1 MIVDYTSAGD
11 FLLKVTPADNMDM
24 QALMVERGLDYS
36 RPDSQNGHSVFYS
49 KEPWGL
55 ADLWQ
60 HGTEA
65 AKRELAPIGS
75 RIALSQAPSSGA
87 HFKVPYGKE
96 LWPFQKASL
105 EYCLSRTQSL
115 IADSPGL
122 GKTPQAIVYANEIG
136 AKRVLVICPA
146 ALRHQWARRIRE
158 WSTMDGKYLVY
169 PVVNAKNGI
178 HPSAEWTVISF
189 ALARNPSLV
198 AALGRLNYDLCI
210 IDECFP
216 AGTMVETEHGPMP
229 IERIVEG
236 RLPVRV
242 WSHGEKGLVL
252 KAVTRY
258 VKTSSERLVRV
269 RHSEGEFVCTA
280 NHRIWT
286 EEGYVAAENLE
297 AGTKLRVVRR
307 NVSAYSDRQER
318 GRVVEVLQPFVFSE
332 MAQPQPSV
340 LRAPT
345 GEDARGVLAGQ
356 QRQTEAVGQREDEAP
371 QFRPGVSRQTGRYLQ
386 VAERQVVDWPERRE
400 RFPDEAA
407 DKSVR
412 SPRMAGEPD
421 GVGYPDRASQGAV
434 SEPAEVLQGGFGL
447 PIFQDGNRSGW
458 DVAQDKEV
466 EVSGRA
472 QDCRLRGAWVESV
485 EVYEQAGGRGTA
497 VYNLEVE
504 GNHNYF
510 ANGVLVGNCHNLKDP
525 DSSQT
530 RAVFGNAS
538 GEYNWKRGKDPL
550 PSIVSRCAH
559 VLCLSGTPIVNR
571 PLEAYTTS
579 RALCWDAIDYLSL
592 DRFRER
598 FNPQK
603 QIMFAGGKRFTDEKI
618 GRVKELGNRMRGMFM
633 ARHAKRDV
641 MTQLKMPKYEVIQM
655 EETGEVKKAL
665 QAESMLH
672 LDIETLAT
680 TNDYQVLGH
689 IATVRKEMGVAIAP
703 QAADYIALCLD
714 GGEDKIV
721 VFGHH
726 IEVLDVLQAKLQKY
740 GVLRIDGSTSPKR
753 RQEYVDTFIRDPH
766 MKVMLGNLQSMGTGV
781 DGLQEVATHCVLVEP
796 SWTPGENQQA
806 VDRLDRGGQ
815 QGHVQADFI
824 VAPGSIAEK
833 ILVSALTKAQIINK
847 VVG

>member
-1 MIVDYTSAGD
+1 MIVDYTGKD
-11 FLLKVTPADNMDM
+11 FLLKVTAADELDM

-36 RPDSQNGHSVFYS
+36 RPDSQGGTSVFYS

-60 HGTEA
+60 YGTEA
-65 AKRELAPIGS
+65 AKRELAPIGRKIEAS
-75 RIALSQAPSSGA
+75 KALSCSRN
-87 HFKVPYGKE
+87 FKVPYDKE

-105 EYCLSRTQSL
+105 EYLLDRTHGL
-115 IADSPGL
+115 DADEPGL
-122 GKTPQAIVYANEIG
+122 GKTATAIAYANEIN

-146 ALRHQWARRIRE
+146 ALRLQWARRIRE
-158 WSTMDGKYLVY
+158 WSTMAGKYVVY
-169 PVVNAKNGI
+169 PVISGRNGI
-178 HPSAEWTVISF
+178 HPAAEWTIISF
-189 ALARNPSLV
+189 SLARNPALV
-198 AALGRLNYDLCI
+198 AAMSKIYYDLCI
-210 IDECFP
+210 IDE
-216 AGTMVETEHGPMP
+216 
-229 IERIVEG
+229 
-236 RLPVRV
+236 
-242 WSHGEKGLVL
+242 SHAL
-252 KAVTRY
+252 KE
-258 VKTSSERLVRV
+258 SE
-269 RHSEGEFVCTA
+269 
-280 NHRIWT
+280 
-286 EEGYVAAENLE
+286 
-297 AGTKLRVVRR
+297 
-307 NVSAYSDRQER
+307 SA
-318 GRVVEVLQPFVFSE
+318 
-332 MAQPQPSV
+332 
-340 LRAPT
+340 
-345 GEDARGVLAGQ
+345 
-356 QRQTEAVGQREDEAP
+356 
-371 QFRPGVSRQTGRYLQ
+371 
-386 VAERQVVDWPERRE
+386 
-400 RFPDEAA
+400 
-407 DKSVR
+407 
-412 SPRMAGEPD
+412 
-421 GVGYPDRASQGAV
+421 
-434 SEPAEVLQGGFGL
+434 
-447 PIFQDGNRSGW
+447 
-458 DVAQDKEV
+458 
-466 EVSGRA
+466 
-472 QDCRLRGAWVESV
+472 
-485 EVYEQAGGRGTA
+485 
-497 VYNLEVE
+497 
-504 GNHNYF
+504 
-510 ANGVLVGNCHNLKDP
+510 
-525 DSSQT
+525 QT
-530 RAVFGNAS
+530 RAIYGDAH
-538 GEYNWKRGKDPL
+538 GKYRWKKGQEPL
-550 PSIVSRCAH
+550 PAVTTRCAA
-559 VLCLSGTPIVNR
+559 VLDLSGTPIVNR

-592 DRFRER
+592 ERFRER

-603 QIMFAGGKRFTDEKI
+603 QIMFSGGKRFTDEKI

-672 LDIETLAT
+672 LDIDTLAT

-726 IEVLDVLQAKLQKY
+726 IEVLDVLQAKLQRY

-781 DGLQEVATHCVLVEP
+781 DGLQEVATHCILVEP